1 MTNVHLAFR
10 PKDNHFLILNHY
22 IPKLCLNHSELF
34 GKVLVRVCWW
44 NRNWALRLPL
54 VFLSFICL
62 IFSKCSF
69 HTFLVNTVW
78 HSLILKKKCFFFII
92 WTIAN
97 RNICVTISC
106 CNSILQTIYIS
117 KFFWA
122 FSSEKYVLFL
132 TSSS

>member
-10 PKDNHFLILNHY
+10 PKYNHFLILNHY

-78 HSLILKKKCFFFII
+78 HSLILKK
-92 WTIAN
+92 N
-97 RNICVTISC
+97 VS
-106 CNSILQTIYIS
+106 SSSYEPLQTESFVWPLAVVTVYSKLFIYQS
-117 KFFWA
+117 FFEL
-122 FSSEKYVLFL
+122 FRLKNVLFL